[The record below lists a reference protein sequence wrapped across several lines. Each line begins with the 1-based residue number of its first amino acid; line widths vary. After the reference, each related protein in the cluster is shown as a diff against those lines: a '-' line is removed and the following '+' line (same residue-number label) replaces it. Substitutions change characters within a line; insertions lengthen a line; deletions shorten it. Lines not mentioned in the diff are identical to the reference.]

1 MKKML
6 PIKNFAFQ
14 GVNGAYSEQAGKN
27 VFPNAKSFPCST
39 FEDMFSCVKNEKA
52 DIALVPIEN
61 SQAGRVADTQR
72 LIPDSDLNIIGE
84 YFLEVNHNL
93 LAIAGTKITDIK
105 RIHSHEQGIAQC
117 RNNIIKLN
125 KEMVIAAD
133 TAGSAKTISN
143 LKSNED
149 AAIASALAADIYNLE
164 VLKSN
169 FQDSLNNVTR
179 FLIMSKNS
187 SDIKSTEQNLLTTLV
202 FVVRSIP
209 ASLYKC
215 LGGFASNGVNI
226 TKLESYIHPQGFDV
240 AQFYID
246 FEGHPEHDSVKL
258 ALEEMKFFCKEIK
271 ILGVYKKSEF
281 RKK

>member
-1 MKKML
+1 M
-6 PIKNFAFQ
+6 NTNSFAFQ

-27 VFPNAKSFPCST
+27 VFPDAQSVPCAT
-39 FEDMFSCVKNEKA
+39 FEEMFACVRNDKA

-72 LIPDSDLNIIGE
+72 LIPDSDLKIIGE
-84 YFLEVNHNL
+84 YFLEVRHNL
-93 LAIAGTKITDIK
+93 LVIPGTKVNDIK

-117 RNNIIKLN
+117 RNKIIKLN
-125 KEMVIAAD
+125 KEMVVAAD
-133 TAGSAKTISN
+133 TAGSAKKISQLN
-143 LKSNED
+143 NKEE
-149 AAIASALAADIYNLE
+149 AAIASALAAEIYNLE
-164 VLKSN
+164 ILEGD
-169 FQDSLNNVTR
+169 FQDAKYNVTR
-179 FLIMSKNS
+179 FLIMSKNKS
-187 SDIKSTEQNLLTTLV
+187 KIESTESDLLTTLV

-215 LGGFASNGVNI
+215 LGGFASNGINI
-226 TKLESYIHPQGFDV
+226 TKLESYVHPQGFDV

-246 FEGHPEHDSVKL
+246 FEGHPEDNSVKL

-271 ILGVYKKSEF
+271 VLGVYKKSKF

>member
-1 MKKML
+1 MIS
-6 PIKNFAFQ
+6 IKSFAFQ
-14 GVNGAYSEQAGKN
+14 GVYGAYSEQAGKN
-27 VFPNAKSFPCST
+27 VFPDAKSVPCST

-52 DIALVPIEN
+52 EIALVPIEN

-72 LIPDSDLNIIGE
+72 LIPESDLNIMGE
-84 YFLEVNHNL
+84 YFLEFDHNL
-93 LAIAGTKITDIK
+93 LAIPGTKIIDIK

-125 KEMVIAAD
+125 KEMIIGAD
-133 TAGSAKTISN
+133 TAGSAKKISE
-143 LKSNED
+143 LKSKED

-164 VLKSN
+164 ILESN

-179 FLIMSKNS
+179 FLVMSKNS
-187 SDIKSTEQNLLTTLV
+187 SDIKSTEKNLLTTLV

-246 FEGHPEHDSVKL
+246 FEGHPDQDSVKL

>member
-1 MKKML
+1 MKT
-6 PIKNFAFQ
+6 NSFAFQ
-14 GVNGAYSEQAGKN
+14 GVSGAYSEQAGKN
-27 VFPNAKSFPCST
+27 VFPDANSVPCAT
-39 FEDMFSCVKNEKA
+39 FEEMFACVRDGKA

-84 YFLEVNHNL
+84 YFLEVRHNL
-93 LAIAGTKITDIK
+93 LVIPGAKINDVK

-117 RNNIIKLN
+117 RNKIIKLN
-125 KEMVIAAD
+125 KEMLIAAD
-133 TAGSAKTISN
+133 TAGSAKKISELN
-143 LKSNED
+143 KKED
-149 AAIASALAADIYNLE
+149 AAIASALAAEIYNLE
-164 VLKSN
+164 ILEEN
-169 FQDSLNNVTR
+169 FQDAQYNVTR
-179 FLIMSKNS
+179 FLIMSKNKS
-187 SDIKSTEQNLLTTLV
+187 SIESNESDLLTTLV

-215 LGGFASNGVNI
+215 LGGFASNGINI

-246 FEGHPEHDSVKL
+246 FEGHPDDKSVKL
-258 ALEEMKFFCKEIK
+258 AFEEMKFFCKEIK
-271 ILGVYKKSEF
+271 VLGVYKKSEF

>member
-1 MKKML
+1 MKQ
-6 PIKNFAFQ
+6 IHNFAFQ

-27 VFPNAKSFPCST
+27 VFPNATSVPCAT
-39 FEDMFSCVKNEKA
+39 FEEMFDCVRDGKA
-52 DIALVPIEN
+52 EIALVPIEN

-72 LIPDSDLNIIGE
+72 LIPDSELQIIGE
-84 YFLEVNHNL
+84 YFLEVRHNL
-93 LAIAGTKITDIK
+93 MSIPGTNINEIK

-117 RNNIIKLN
+117 RNKILKLN
-125 KEMVIAAD
+125 KEMIVAAD
-133 TAGSAKTISN
+133 TAGSAKKISKLN
-143 LKSNED
+143 SKED
-149 AAIASALAADIYNLE
+149 AAIASSLAADIYNLE
-164 VLKSN
+164 IIEKD
-169 FQDSLNNVTR
+169 FQDSQNNVTR
-179 FLIMSKNS
+179 FLIMSKQKNE
-187 SDIKSTEQNLLTTLV
+187 IKSDEQDLLTTLV

-215 LGGFASNGVNI
+215 LGGFASNGINI

-246 FEGHPEHDSVKL
+246 FEGHPDNHSVKL

-271 ILGVYKKSEF
+271 VLGVYKKSDF